1 MNMNDYY
8 DKKLVSF
15 ILEKDDCKTTLE
27 KMLQDENYNEILQIF
42 SLPKPINQEIKKLY
56 KTYIGNIIENIHT
69 I

>member
-1 MNMNDYY
+1 
-8 DKKLVSF
+8 VGF
-15 ILEKDDCKTTLE
+15 ILENKDCKTTLE
-27 KMLQDENYNEILQIF
+27 NMLKDKKYNEISKIF

>member
-1 MNMNDYY
+1 
-8 DKKLVSF
+8 
-15 ILEKDDCKTTLE
+15 
-27 KMLQDENYNEILQIF
+27 MLQDENYNEILQIF